1 MAKKKVQ
8 EKDKPMNERW
18 KDYGIAYLKFLIQ
31 FIIWV
36 LVGGMALW
44 ALQNKTSETS
54 LPFDMTKLPYENS
67 GKVSASSQINSFA
80 DIPLFSYK
88 PPVGFPYNFKDPNE
102 STWAEGFGNWFSRTE
117 SGSWGFGRKILF
129 EIGRL
134 FSIGFLVLSKIPKIP
149 GISMDYYNI
158 AELICIFLLPILVIF
173 GIIFQP
179 ITTTLTTL
187 GSSFYDNSWFWGI
200 IGLCF
205 PVWIMNFFNILL
217 QNIYL
222 GIFLFLMPLT
232 SGGFTKLR
240 KTVFKNKMMF
250 LWMILIGAVVIST
263 GYLPSQITV
272 GMTLGLIML
281 MAWHYFFGPI
291 ASQAL
296 SKVIK
301 STTSSSNNASN
312 STSNSNNASNS
323 TSNSNNA
330 SNSTSN
336 SNNASGSAS
345 SSNSEKMPLL
355 KKRKIKMNNVPP
367 DAIGKIFEKFNLS

>member
-18 KDYGIAYLKFLIQ
+18 QDYGIAYLKFLIQ

-54 LPFDMTKLPYENS
+54 LPFDITKLPYENS

-158 AELICIFLLPILVIF
+158 AELISIFLLPILVIF
-173 GIIFQP
+173 GITIFQP

-222 GIFLFLMPLT
+222 GIFLFLMPMT

-263 GYLPSQITV
+263 GYLPAQITV

-296 SKVIK
+296 SKVVK
-301 STTSSSNNASN
+301 STTSSSNNVSN
-312 STSNSNNASNS
+312 STSNSNNGSNS
-323 TSNSNNA
+323 TSSSNNA
-330 SNSTSN
+330 SE
-336 SNNASGSAS
+336 SAS

>member
-18 KDYGIAYLKFLIQ
+18 KDYGIAYLKFIIQ

-54 LPFDMTKLPYENS
+54 LPFDITKLPYENS

-88 PPVGFPYNFKDPNE
+88 PPVGFPYNFKDPDE

-158 AELICIFLLPILVIF
+158 AELISIFLLPILVIF
-173 GIIFQP
+173 GITIFQP

-187 GSSFYDNSWFWGI
+187 GSSF
-200 IGLCF
+200 
-205 PVWIMNFFNILL
+205 
-217 QNIYL
+217 
-222 GIFLFLMPLT
+222 
-232 SGGFTKLR
+232 LR
-240 KTVFKNKMMF
+240 
-250 LWMILIGAVVIST
+250 
-263 GYLPSQITV
+263 
-272 GMTLGLIML
+272 
-281 MAWHYFFGPI
+281 
-291 ASQAL
+291 
-296 SKVIK
+296 
-301 STTSSSNNASN
+301 
-312 STSNSNNASNS
+312 
-323 TSNSNNA
+323 
-330 SNSTSN
+330 
-336 SNNASGSAS
+336 
-345 SSNSEKMPLL
+345 
-355 KKRKIKMNNVPP
+355 
-367 DAIGKIFEKFNLS
+367 